1 MKLNLIKIMND
12 LIIYDNV
19 NNNDTCFLTL
29 DENMDKNNNNLLL
42 KVQRHKDMKI
52 NYILI

>member
-1 MKLNLIKIMND
+1 MND

-19 NNNDTCFLTL
+19 NNNDNYFLTL

-42 KVQRHKDMKI
+42 EVQRHKDMKT